1 MSSGKTSQRSAQP
14 LHANKQLLIDIDDLT
29 VHMGSEIALDKVS
42 FCIHAGEFIGLIGT
56 NGAGKTTLL
65 RTILGLIPE
74 YEGKI
79 DKLSGVISYI
89 PQHGNTYN
97 GTVPISVMEVV
108 KLGSG
113 GSANLAKKALRTVNM
128 EHVADKRFTDL
139 SGGQRQRVTI
149 AKALAINPDI
159 LILDEP
165 TTGIDENSQA
175 EFYETLGQLN
185 KKGITI
191 IMVAHEIE
199 TITEH
204 VTRVV
209 CINRKVLY
217 DGPPK
222 QFDAQKH
229 MPSFYQKQ
237 HEMLH
242 HHGETHA

>member
-1 MSSGKTSQRSAQP
+1 
-14 LHANKQLLIDIDDLT
+14 
-29 VHMGSEIALDKVS
+29 MGDELALDKVS
-42 FCIHAGEFIGLIGT
+42 FCVHAGEFIGLIGT

-65 RTILGLIPE
+65 RAVLGLLPD

-79 DKLSGVISYI
+79 TKLPGIISYI
-89 PQHGNTYN
+89 PQHGNIYN
-97 GTVPISVMEVV
+97 GVVPISVMEVV
-108 KLGSG
+108 KLGSS
-113 GSANLAKKALRTVNM
+113 GSADLAREALKTVNM

-149 AKALAINPDI
+149 AKALASDPGI

-175 EFYETLGQLN
+175 EFYDTLGELN

-199 TITEH
+199 TVTKH
-204 VTRVV
+204 VTRIV

-217 DGPPK
+217 DGPPE